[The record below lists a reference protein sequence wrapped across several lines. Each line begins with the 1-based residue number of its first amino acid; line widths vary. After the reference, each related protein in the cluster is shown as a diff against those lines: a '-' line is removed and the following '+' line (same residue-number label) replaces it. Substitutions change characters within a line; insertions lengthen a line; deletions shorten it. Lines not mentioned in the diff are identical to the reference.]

1 MIVYVIN
8 YCYRAE
14 SVHVPKMYE
23 ETVRSPESDLWKEAM
38 NEEMNSLK
46 KKNTFDEIKLPHGN
60 TLVGGRWVFAWKCGL
75 SGEGIIY
82 KAQYVAK
89 GYTQEAGI
97 DYSETFAPAAQFQFN
112 NSSNR
117 RQNSYLNVEIDHEIY
132 IKQPKRFVVE
142 KSDLKGELVWKL
154 N

>member
-1 MIVYVIN
+1 
-8 YCYRAE
+8 
-14 SVHVPKMYE
+14 MYE

-60 TLVGGRWVFAWKCGL
+60 TW

-117 RQNSYLNVEIDHEIY
+117 CQNSYLNVEIDHEIY

-154 N
+154 NWLLYGLKQSGRNWNKLKSCYLK

>member
-89 GYTQEAGI
+89 GYTQEAILKLSHQLLSFNLTIHQI
-97 DYSETFAPAAQFQFN
+97 DVKT
-112 NSSNR
+112 
-117 RQNSYLNVEIDHEIY
+117 VT
-132 IKQPKRFVVE
+132 
-142 KSDLKGELVWKL
+142 
-154 N
+154 